1 MTLSAME
8 WLVLD
13 LHLNDAVVVDRT
25 SKSLWQIYR
34 APVKLMANMIEIDKR
49 LTINTHLVLQE
60 SQGFKIVQASEAI
73 QVVFSDGAEFGILD
87 KWKSDALKTI
97 MNHSDLRIEGRAD
110 PSAIRTVAHKA
121 QKASDAVVRID
132 IEIYGPVSLS
142 EEVGGSLSGHKVW
155 LQRPT
160 DSRFPYRNPQAI
172 QFAGINAEHIE
183 VPAGRT
189 EMSVHEKQST
199 EEFQKTIAE
208 VYNTL
213 KRDKNLNRLRGDIRL
228 KTHLLG

>member
-1 MTLSAME
+1 ME

-13 LHLNDAVVVDRT
+13 LHLNDTVVVDRT

-49 LTINTHLVLQE
+49 LTINSHLGLQE
-60 SQGFKIVQASEAI
+60 SQDFKIVQASEAI

-110 PSAIRTVAHKA
+110 PSAIRTVAHEA